1 MHCCPQQNI
10 VPGMCKI
17 VGVNARDDS
26 DFNGC
31 DSFITCAASQPEAMI
46 ETPRQPEYVIENN
59 SWVTSVLTVIFVAK
73 DSPSTR

>member
-31 DSFITCAASQPEAMI
+31 DSFISCAASQPEAMI
-46 ETPRQPEYVIENN
+46 ETPGNQNT
-59 SWVTSVLTVIFVAK
+59 W
-73 DSPSTR
+73 